1 MLPIPMVLSKQ
12 MLKKILV
19 AVLIAAA
26 EIVVTSKVKGKK
38 PK

>member
-1 MLPIPMVLSKQ
+1 MIPIPMVLSKQ

>member
-19 AVLIAAA
+19 EVLIAAA